1 MIKRLHC
8 TSRHLPYFG
17 NALLSIYINWLDT
30 VIKLV
35 YSTYLV
41 TIMIKNALTSE
52 SKNIRKL
59 LVTVIIQMSPGALI

>member
-35 YSTYLV
+35 YSTHLV
-41 TIMIKNALTSE
+41 TIMIKNTLTSV

-59 LVTVIIQMSPGALI
+59 LVTVII